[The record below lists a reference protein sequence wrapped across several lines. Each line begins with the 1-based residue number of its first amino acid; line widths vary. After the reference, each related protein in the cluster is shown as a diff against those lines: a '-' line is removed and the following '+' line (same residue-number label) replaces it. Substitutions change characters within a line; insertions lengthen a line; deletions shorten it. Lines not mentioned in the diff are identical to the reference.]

1 MQLIAKIPF
10 VLLLLFCILLLMFL
24 DELNMT
30 FILIGQWNVYFA
42 RAIPFPGKLIKSNQN
57 FKNNLYNIFMKNI
70 LYYMLNVIVMFDLFQ
85 DFQRKYK
92 IGNRRFDI
100 IK

>member
-1 MQLIAKIPF
+1 
-10 VLLLLFCILLLMFL
+10 
-24 DELNMT
+24 
-30 FILIGQWNVYFA
+30 
-42 RAIPFPGKLIKSNQN
+42 
-57 FKNNLYNIFMKNI
+57 MKNI
-70 LYYMLNVIVMFDLFQ
+70 LYYMLNVIVVFDLFQ